1 MPSDWTPGLE
11 TSFLRCG
18 NCMAAG
24 IPSIANHE
32 HYFSAT
38 YYNINSSKLPKYV
51 DFITLVLCLHVC
63 RQVLGLVAAAS
74 RKMSSI
80 SCTSVRLSTYHRLPT
95 TGTR

>member
-1 MPSDWTPGLE
+1 MEEVAHAIGLD
-11 TSFLRCG
+11 SRIGNKFLKVWQL
-18 NCMAAG
+18 
-24 IPSIANHE
+24 PSIANHE
-32 HYFSAT
+32 HYFLLLTSS
-38 YYNINSSKLPKYV
+38 SSKLPKYV
-51 DFITLVLCLHVC
+51 DFISRVLCLHVC

>member
-38 YYNINSSKLPKYV
+38 YYNIKYNIHLN
-51 DFITLVLCLHVC
+51 F
-63 RQVLGLVAAAS
+63 RS
-74 RKMSSI
+74 M
-80 SCTSVRLSTYHRLPT
+80 
-95 TGTR
+95 